1 MAEEVLP
8 REFMESLRRLAKSL
22 VDYVLVM
29 NRVSRDIHR
38 IIGEHGVSVALNAL
52 AIVMQRVMDEEL
64 ERVPEHL
71 REHVRETLRNA
82 LNQSLEDAIK
92 RLKGE
97 G

>member
-8 REFMESLRRLAKSL
+8 EEFMESLRRLAKSL
-22 VDYVLVM
+22 VDYLIVM
-29 NRVSRDIHR
+29 EGVSRDIQR
-38 IIGEHGVSVALNAL
+38 IAEKHGVSVTLNAL

-71 REHVRETLRNA
+71 RRHVRETLKTA
-82 LNQSLEDAIK
+82 INQSLEDAIK

-97 G
+97 E